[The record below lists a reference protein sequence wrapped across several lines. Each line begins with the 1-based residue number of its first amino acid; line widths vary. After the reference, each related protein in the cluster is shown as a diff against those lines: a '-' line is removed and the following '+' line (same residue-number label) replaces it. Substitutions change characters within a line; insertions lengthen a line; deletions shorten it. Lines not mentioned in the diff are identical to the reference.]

1 MNNFIVE
8 QENTGARL
16 DKFLTEMIGQTR
28 SHIQRQIKFGQVLV
42 NGKATSVHQFLREG
56 DEVVVNEEGKGQ
68 SLPAM
73 LRPPATLSV
82 ALRAGIALQAGA
94 KGKVVGLE
102 RKSQKKGGKIIQKI
116 KNTLKKIPRSTVLPN
131 HLLPKVIFKGDEYLV
146 IEKPAGLLVHE
157 TKISKEPTLVDW
169 LVNKFPEV
177 AKVADTESLRRGDH
191 TFRPGIV
198 HRLDRE
204 VAGVMIVA
212 RTQNAFDHL
221 KQQFKDHKVTKEYI
235 ALVYGYI
242 SQDEGTINFEISRKT
257 DKGIMAAH
265 PFKSGKGRP
274 ALTKFEVLQRFT
286 NAALVKINLE
296 TGRTNQIRVHFNALN
311 HPLVGDKVYKQNKFS
326 NSSIKS
332 DNILL
337 FARELKFIDPN
348 GEEKTFS
355 AEMPEY
361 FSKIINK
368 LK

>member
-1 MNNFIVE
+1 MKSFTVTPNH
-8 QENTGARL
+8 TGARL
-16 DKFLTEMIGQTR
+16 DKFLTEMTGQTR
-28 SHIQRQIKFGQVLV
+28 SQIQRQIKFGQVLV

-56 DEVVVNEEGKGQ
+56 DMVVVNAESKVQ
-68 SLPAM
+68 SLK
-73 LRPPATLSV
+73 SKV
-82 ALRAGIALQAGA
+82 QIA
-94 KGKVVGLE
+94 E
-102 RKSQKKGGKIIQKI
+102 RKPQKKSGKIIQK
-116 KNTLKKIPRSTVLPN
+116 LKTVIGKIPRPTVLPS

-169 LVNKFPEV
+169 LVKKFPEI
-177 AKVADTESLRRGDH
+177 AKVADTESLHRGDH
-191 TFRPGIV
+191 TYRPGIV

-212 RTQNAFDHL
+212 RTQSAFDHL
-221 KQQFKDHKVTKEYI
+221 KQQFKDHKVAKEYV
-235 ALVYGYI
+235 ALVYGTI
-242 SQDEGTINFEISRKT
+242 SQDEGTIDFEISRKA

-265 PFKSGKGRP
+265 PFNSGKGRP
-274 ALTKFEVLQRFT
+274 ALTKFEVLRRFT
-286 NAALVKINLE
+286 NATLVKIKLE

-337 FARELKFIDPN
+337 FARELKFTDPQ

-355 AEMPEY
+355 AAMPEY
-361 FSKIINK
+361 FSKVINK

>member
-1 MNNFIVE
+1 M
-8 QENTGARL
+8 T
-16 DKFLTEMIGQTR
+16 GQTR

-42 NGKATSVHQFLREG
+42 NGKKARVHEFLKLNDKVE
-56 DEVVVNEEGKGQ
+56 VNEELKGQ
-68 SLPAM
+68 
-73 LRPPATLSV
+73 R
-82 ALRAGIALQAGA
+82 A
-94 KGKVVGLE
+94 KGKVE
-102 RKSQKKGGKIIQKI
+102 IAECNDENKSSNNRRKNILHKIKKVLGKIPHAPS
-116 KNTLKKIPRSTVLPN
+116 TLPK
-131 HLLPKVIFKGDEYLV
+131 HLTPKVIFKCDEYLV

-157 TKISKEPTLVDW
+157 TKISREPTLVDW
-169 LVNKFPEV
+169 LTKKFPEIV
-177 AKVADTESLRRGDH
+177 KVADTESLRRGDH

-212 RTQNAFDHL
+212 RTQSAFDHL
-221 KQQFKDHKVTKEYI
+221 KQQFKDHKVTKEYV
-235 ALVYGYI
+235 ALVYGDI
-242 SQDEGTINFEISRKT
+242 SQDEGSINFEISRKT

-265 PFKSGKGRP
+265 PFNSGKGRP
-274 ALTKFEVLQRFT
+274 ALTKFEVTQRFT
-286 NAALVKINLE
+286 NAALVKIKLE

-337 FARELKFIDPN
+337 FARELKFVDPN

-361 FSKIINK
+361 FTAVLNK
-368 LK
+368 LQKL